1 MDTSKIGLGMPFRKA
16 FTYTLLAGLWII
28 GSDWLL
34 AKLTGT
40 TGNTTILQTYKGW
53 LFVVFTGAAFYLVL
67 RHELQKLQREIKNRR
82 RAENALQER
91 ETELIRAQQVAKMGN
106 FTWDMETGEISWSTG
121 MYNLFQYDRSEKIDF
136 DLVKNKIHHP
146 EDIDRVMQWV
156 ENSLAS
162 SSDELP
168 PCEYRV
174 FRKDGEI
181 IHIRNQGVIEPR
193 QDKKPL
199 IFATVVDITDHIKKE
214 QEREKLQQQFVQAQ
228 KMESVGRLAGGVAH
242 DFNNILS
249 VIIGFTEIA
258 LMKVKKDDPLHEDL
272 TEVLIAAKRSTN
284 ITRQLLAFAR
294 KQAVSPQI
302 LDLNSNVEGM
312 LKMLRR
318 LIGEDIDLTWRPGDN
333 LASVK
338 IDPSQIDQLL
348 ANLCINAR
356 DAISGVGKISI
367 ETGMVELDDEY
378 CATHTGFIPGEY
390 VTLTVSDNGS
400 GMDYDVQKHLFEP
413 FYTTKEE
420 GKGTGLGLATVFGIV
435 KQNNGFINVYSELG
449 QGARFT
455 IYLPQHSAETRQTE
469 TGKEQTDEIR
479 GTETILVVEDA
490 QAILKLTSRMLGQ
503 LGYTVITAKNP
514 VEAIA
519 VAKKHESPID
529 LLLTDVVMPDMNGR
543 ELGEVLQN
551 KYPPLKIVF
560 MSGYTASVIADRG
573 ILKKGV
579 HFISKPFSR
588 QDLARK
594 IREALDS

>member
-1 MDTSKIGLGMPFRKA
+1 MESKSSIGMPFRKA
-16 FTYTLLAGLWII
+16 LIYILLACLWII

-34 AKLTGT
+34 TKITGDIAYI
-40 TGNTTILQTYKGW
+40 TILQTYKGW
-53 LFVVFTGAAFYLVL
+53 LFVIITGTAFYLVL
-67 RHELQKLQREIKNRR
+67 RHELRKLQREINTKRFT
-82 RAENALQER
+82 EQALQER
-91 ETELIRAQQVAKMGN
+91 EAELIRAQEVAKMGN
-106 FTWDMETGEISWSTG
+106 FTWDLETGEITWSTG
-121 MYNLFQYDRSEKIDF
+121 MYNLFHYDRSEKIDF

-146 EDIDRVMQWV
+146 EDIDRVLQWV

-162 SSDELP
+162 SSNELP

-181 IHIRNQGVIEPR
+181 IHIRNQGIIER
-193 QDKKPL
+193 RKDKKPL
-199 IFATVVDITDHIKKE
+199 VFATVVDITDHIKKE
-214 QEREKLQQQFVQAQ
+214 QEQEKLRQQFVQAQ

-258 LMKVKKDDPLHEDL
+258 LMKVKKNDPIHEDL
-272 TEVLIAAKRSTN
+272 TEVLTAGKRSTN

-294 KQAVSPQI
+294 KQAVSPQV

-333 LASVK
+333 LAGVK
-338 IDPSQIDQLL
+338 IDPSQVDQLL

-356 DAISGVGKISI
+356 DAISGVGKVSI

-378 CATHTGFIPGEY
+378 CATHTGFIPGKY

-400 GMDYDVQKHLFEP
+400 GMDEDVQKHLFEP

-420 GKGTGLGLATVFGIV
+420 GKGTGLGLATVFGIL

-455 IYLPQHSAETRQTE
+455 IYLPQHSAESKQPE
-469 TGKEQTDEIR
+469 TLKEQTDEIK

-490 QAILKLTSRMLGQ
+490 EAILKLTSRMLVQ

-514 VEAIA
+514 IEALAIA
-519 VAKKHESPID
+519 KNQETPIH
-529 LLLTDVVMPDMNGR
+529 LLLTDVIMPDMNGG
-543 ELGEVLQN
+543 ELGELLQ
-551 KYPPLKIVF
+551 KRYPNLKILF
-560 MSGYTASVIADRG
+560 MSGHTASVIADRG
-573 ILKKGV
+573 ILKPGV
-579 HFISKPFSR
+579 NFIAKPFSR
-588 QDLARK
+588 QDLASK
-594 IREALDS
+594 IREALKT